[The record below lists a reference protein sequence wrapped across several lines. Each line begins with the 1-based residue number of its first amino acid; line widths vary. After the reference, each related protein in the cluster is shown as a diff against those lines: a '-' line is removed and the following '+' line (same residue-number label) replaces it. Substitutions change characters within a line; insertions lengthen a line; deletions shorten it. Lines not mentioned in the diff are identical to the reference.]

1 MKVRVRVRVR
11 LRVRVRRCHAH
22 LHRGAASVPRRVLIE
37 RHAAVARGGGRHLEA
52 PGPLGLRLGALE
64 EKIRQQHLLRVRVRV
79 GLGVRLGVRLGVG
92 LG

>member
-1 MKVRVRVRVR
+1 MRVRVR

-22 LHRGAASVPRRVLIE
+22 LHRGAASVPRRVLRLIE

-64 EKIRQQHLLRVRVRV
+64 EKIRQQHLVRVRVRV
-79 GLGVRLGVRLGVG
+79 GLGVRLGVG